1 MALATDGL
9 ARRTGARL
17 RDRLRRVR
25 MNVLLALQT
34 GIAAGLAWLVAHELI
49 GHRAPFFAPIAAVV
63 TLAVSVGQRLRRAF
77 ELVLGVAIGIA
88 VGDLLIYL
96 IGTGPFQIGL
106 VVSLAIVTAIFAGGG
121 SALVTQAASSAVLVA
136 TLTPPT
142 TGISYDR
149 FVDALVGGLL
159 GLGVMALLLPLNPLT
174 VVGRAAG
181 PALDVLAEG
190 LAETAEGLAARDGE
204 RVDAALA
211 RLRAAE
217 GDLRTLQEAIE
228 AASETAALAP
238 VRWRT
243 RGALNQYIDA
253 AEHVARALRNSRVL
267 VRRALALLRDGEA
280 LPPALVE
287 AVRALGEAVS
297 WLRRELAEGAEP
309 VAARE
314 RALRAAS
321 EAGIGYAEGVDFSGS
336 VIVAQVRS
344 AAVDLV
350 RASGIAPPEAHRLV
364 RRAVGRHVPPSS
376 DRS

>member
-1 MALATDGL
+1 
-9 ARRTGARL
+9 
-17 RDRLRRVR
+17 V
-25 MNVLLALQT
+25 
-34 GIAAGLAWLVAHELI
+34 I
-49 GHRAPFFAPIAAVV
+49 

-77 ELVLGVAIGIA
+77 ELVFGVAIGIA
-88 VGDLLIYL
+88 VGDVLIYL
-96 IGTGPFQIGL
+96 IGSGAWQIGL
-106 VVSLAIVTAIFAGGG
+106 VVTLAIVTAIFAGGG

-136 TLTPPT
+136 TLTPPAT
-142 TGISYDR
+142 SGISYDR
-149 FVDALVGGLL
+149 FVDALVGGLV

-190 LAETAEGLAARDGE
+190 LTGTAEGLAARDGGQVE
-204 RVDAALA
+204 AALA

-267 VRRALALLRDGEA
+267 VRRAQALLRDGET
-280 LPPALVE
+280 LPPSLVE
-287 AVRALGEAVS
+287 AVQALGEAVS
-297 WLRRELAEGAEP
+297 WLRRELADAVEP
-309 VAARE
+309 VATRE

-321 EAGIGYAEGVDFSGS
+321 EAGVAYAEGVDFSGS

-350 RASGIAPPEAHRLV
+350 RATGVDGKEANRLV
-364 RRAVGRHVPPSS
+364 RRAVGRHVPPSAA
-376 DRS
+376 DPR

>member
-1 MALATDGL
+1 MAVATDGL
-9 ARRTGARL
+9 ARRTGAHL
-17 RDRLRRVR
+17 RDRVRRVR
-25 MNVLLALQT
+25 MNVLLALQA
-34 GIAAGLAWLVAHELI
+34 GLAAGLAWLIAHEAI

-77 ELVLGVAIGIA
+77 ELVFGVAIGIA
-88 VGDLLIYL
+88 VGDVLIYV
-96 IGTGPFQIGL
+96 IGTGPWQIGL
-106 VVSLAIVTAIFAGGG
+106 VVTLAIVTAIFAGGG

-136 TLTPPT
+136 TLTPPAS
-142 TGISYDR
+142 GVSYDR
-149 FVDALVGGLL
+149 FVDALVGGLV
-159 GLGVMALLLPLNPLT
+159 GLGVMALLLPVNPLT

-190 LAETAEGLAARDGE
+190 LTETAEGLAARDGA
-204 RVDAALA
+204 RVEAALA

-217 GDLRTLQEAIE
+217 GDLRTLQEAIG

-238 VRWRT
+238 ARWRT

-267 VRRALALLRDGEA
+267 VRRALALMRDGEA
-280 LPPALVE
+280 LPPPLVE

-297 WLRRELAEGAEP
+297 WLRRELADAAPP

-321 EAGIGYAEGVDFSGS
+321 EAGVAYEEGVDFSGS

-350 RASGIAPPEAHRLV
+350 RASGLDADEANRLV
-364 RRAVGRHVPPSS
+364 RRAVGRHIPP
-376 DRS
+376 DRR

>member
-9 ARRTGARL
+9 ARRTGAHL
-17 RDRLRRVR
+17 RDRVRRVR

-34 GIAAGLAWLVAHELI
+34 GIAAGLAWLIAHELI

-77 ELVLGVAIGIA
+77 ELVFGVAIGIA
-88 VGDLLIYL
+88 VGDVLIYV
-96 IGTGPFQIGL
+96 IGSGPWQIGL
-106 VVSLAIVTAIFAGGG
+106 VVTLAIVTAIFAGGG

-136 TLTPPT
+136 TLTPPST

-149 FVDALVGGLL
+149 FVDALVGGLV

-181 PALDVLAEG
+181 PALDVLADG
-190 LAETAEGLAARDGE
+190 LTETADALAARDGGLVE
-204 RVDAALA
+204 AALA

-217 GDLRTLQEAIE
+217 GDLRALQEAIE
-228 AASETAALAP
+228 AATETAALAP

-267 VRRALALLRDGEA
+267 VRRAQALLRDGEV

-297 WLRRELAEGAEP
+297 WLRRELADAVEP
-309 VAARE
+309 VATRE

-321 EAGIGYAEGVDFSGS
+321 EAGVAYAEGVDFSGS

-350 RASGIAPPEAHRLV
+350 RASGLDGKEANRLV
-364 RRAVGRHVPPSS
+364 RRAVGRHVPP
-376 DRS
+376 DTR

>member
-9 ARRTGARL
+9 ARRTGAHL
-17 RDRLRRVR
+17 RDRVRRVR

-34 GIAAGLAWLVAHELI
+34 GIAAGLAWLIAHELI

-77 ELVLGVAIGIA
+77 ELVFGVAIGIA
-88 VGDLLIYL
+88 VGDVLIYL
-96 IGTGPFQIGL
+96 IGSGPWQIGL
-106 VVSLAIVTAIFAGGG
+106 VVTLAIVTAIFAGGG
-121 SALVTQAASSAVLVA
+121 SALITQAASSAVLVA

-149 FVDALVGGLL
+149 FVDALVGGLV

-181 PALDVLAEG
+181 PALDVLADG
-190 LAETAEGLAARDGE
+190 LTETADALAARDGDQVE
-204 RVDAALA
+204 AALA

-217 GDLRTLQEAIE
+217 GDLRALQEAIE

-267 VRRALALLRDGEA
+267 LRRALVLVRDGEE

-287 AVRALGEAVS
+287 AVRALGEAVT
-297 WLRRELAEGAEP
+297 WLRRELADAVEP

-321 EAGIGYAEGVDFSGS
+321 EAGVAYAEGVGFSGS

-344 AAVDLV
+344 TAVDLV
-350 RASGIAPPEAHRLV
+350 RATGLEAKEANRLV
-364 RRAVGRHVPPSS
+364 RRAVGRHVPADP
-376 DRS
+376 R

>member
-1 MALATDGL
+1 MVLATDEL
-9 ARRTGARL
+9 ARRTGANL
-17 RDRLRRVR
+17 RDRVRRVW
-25 MNVLLALQT
+25 MNVLLALQA
-34 GIAAGLAWLVAHELI
+34 GLAAGLAWLIAHEVI
-49 GHRAPFFAPIAAVV
+49 GHRAPFFAPIAAVI

-77 ELVLGVAIGIA
+77 ELVFGVAIGIA
-88 VGDLLIYL
+88 VGDVLIYL
-96 IGTGPFQIGL
+96 IGTGPWQIGL
-106 VVSLAIVTAIFAGGG
+106 VVTLAIVTAVFAGGG

-149 FVDALVGGLL
+149 FVDALVGGLV

-190 LAETAEGLAARDGE
+190 LTETAEGLAARDTE
-204 RVDAALA
+204 RAGAALA
-211 RLRAAE
+211 RLREAE

-228 AASETAALAP
+228 AASETATLAP

-243 RGALNQYIDA
+243 RGALNQYIDG

-267 VRRALALLRDGEA
+267 VRRALALLRDGET
-280 LPPALVE
+280 LPPPLVE

-297 WLRRELAEGAEP
+297 WLRRELADGVEP

-321 EAGIGYAEGVDFSGS
+321 EAGVAYSEGVDFSGS

-344 AAVDLV
+344 TAVDLV
-350 RASGIAPPEAHRLV
+350 RASGVDAKEANRLV
-364 RRAVGRHVPPSS
+364 RRAVGRHLPP
-376 DRS
+376 DRR